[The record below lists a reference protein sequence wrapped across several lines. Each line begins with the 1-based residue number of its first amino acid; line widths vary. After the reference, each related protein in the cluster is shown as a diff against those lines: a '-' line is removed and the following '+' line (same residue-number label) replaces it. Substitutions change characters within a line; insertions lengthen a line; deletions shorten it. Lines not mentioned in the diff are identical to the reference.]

1 MSIDHSVNF
10 QLCSSLIETSN
21 CEKML
26 GVKIDCKHDFDETS
40 YSKAYNKM
48 RALTRATPY
57 MRVETKK
64 KILMNSFFLS
74 TV

>member
-10 QLCSSLIETSN
+10 QLCSSLIETSD

-40 YSKAYNKM
+40 YSKEQ
-48 RALTRATPY
+48 LHIC
-57 MRVETKK
+57 VLKK
-64 KILMNSFFLS
+64 KKKY
-74 TV
+74 